1 MNLTWT
7 KHSKIQVEERKRKG
21 KERIEREK
29 ENIRSKE
36 EKCCPGKGKLP
47 VFLHRLTFFG
57 GGGSI

>member
-36 EKCCPGKGKLP
+36 EKGCPGKRKTAS
-47 VFLHRLTFFG
+47 F
-57 GGGSI
+57 SS